1 MGGNAAL
8 FKVKIMEI
16 GKKYQIKPGLANAF
30 VQADGINKSLVEL
43 IGQNG
48 CWFTVDEMSEHDGEK
63 FVDVV
68 TFANGTEAGH
78 NYDTEYF
85 ELQESEFEFFEEI
98 DSSLNV
104 VNDGVNSINITVTK
118 DNAKDMINLLQT
130 IFKK

>member
-1 MGGNAAL
+1 
-8 FKVKIMEI
+8 MEI

-43 IGQNG
+43 IGLNG

-63 FVDVV
+63 FVNVV

-85 ELQESEFEFFEEI
+85 ELQESEFKFFEEFEETE
-98 DSSLNV
+98 SSLNSTN
-104 VNDGVNSINITVTK
+104 NDGVNSINITVTK